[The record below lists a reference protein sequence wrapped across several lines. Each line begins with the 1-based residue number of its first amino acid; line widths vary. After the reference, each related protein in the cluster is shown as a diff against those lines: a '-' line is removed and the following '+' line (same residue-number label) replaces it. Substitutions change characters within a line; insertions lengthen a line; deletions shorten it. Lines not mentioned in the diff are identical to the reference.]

1 MENNIKEK
9 INSLTKQLNYYTKK
23 YYVDNDPVI
32 SDYRFDLM
40 LKELE
45 ELEKEYPEYKLP
57 ESPTQ
62 RVGGD
67 VNEKFEQINHEIPM
81 ISLANTYNK
90 SEVLDFDNRVH
101 KLIDRNFDYVCEL
114 KYDGLAISL
123 IYKEGV
129 LDKAITRGDGV
140 RGDIVTDNIRTIKTI
155 PLKLSGD
162 YPSNLCIRGEII
174 MPHSSFN
181 KLNDEKEEIG
191 EKPFANPRNAAS
203 GTIKLLNPKEVAR
216 RNLDFKIY
224 TVLSEDLKA
233 TTHYNSILLAKEWG
247 FKISEYTKECSN
259 IDEVIDYI
267 EYLDEK
273 REHLDYDTDGAVV
286 KINQFDI
293 QEMLGTTAKVPRWA
307 IAYKYKTESAS
318 TKLLSIEFSVGR
330 TGTITPVAN
339 LQPVRLAGTTVKRAS
354 LHNDDIIQALD
365 LHYNDYVFVE
375 KGGEIIPKITGVDI
389 DKRDPNN
396 NDKVVFPEYCP
407 ICNTKL
413 VRAEGEAAHYCP
425 NDSTCMPQVK
435 GRIEHFI
442 SRKAMNIDSIGSETV
457 ALLVDKGLIKDVSDL
472 YLLKYDDLYGL
483 ERTIEDNEGNKVRK
497 ISLQKKSTENIL
509 KAIEESKKMPFSNV
523 LYALGIRH
531 VGETVSKQLV
541 NYFKDIDSLMNA
553 SVEDLM
559 QIDEIGE
566 VIANSVV
573 DYLSNETHITIIN
586 RLREYGLNFKVDES
600 NSNLDFI
607 KNLPNPTISLEGK
620 NVVVS
625 GVYSR
630 VSRDEMKMLIGY
642 YGGKVV
648 SSVSSKTDYI
658 IAGDKM
664 GPSKLKKATELG
676 IKIITEDEFF
686 SQTLF

>member
-1 MENNIKEK
+1 MENNIKERIK
-9 INSLTKQLNYYTKK
+9 TLTNQLNYYSKK
-23 YYVDNDPVI
+23 YYIDNNPVI
-32 SDYRFDLM
+32 SDYRFDML

-45 ELEKEYPEYKLP
+45 ELEKKYPEYKLP

-62 RVGGD
+62 RVGGA
-67 VNEKFEQINHEIPM
+67 VNEKFEQMNHEIPM

-90 SEVLDFDNRVH
+90 SEVLDFDSRMH
-101 KLIDRNFDYVCEL
+101 KLIEDNFSYVCEM

-123 IYKEGV
+123 IYKNGV
-129 LDKAITRGDGV
+129 LDKAITRGDGI
-140 RGDIVTDNIRTIKTI
+140 RGDVVTDNIRTIKTV

-162 YPSNLCIRGEII
+162 YPQNLCVRGEII
-174 MPHSSFN
+174 MPHSSF
-181 KLNDEKEEIG
+181 KILNDEREEIG

-224 TVLSEDLKA
+224 TVLSEELKIK
-233 TTHYNSILLAKEWG
+233 THFESLLLAKEWG
-247 FKISEYTKECSN
+247 FKISEYIKKCVN
-259 IDEVIDYI
+259 IDDVIGYI
-267 EYLDEK
+267 DYLDEQRK
-273 REHLDYDTDGAVV
+273 TLDYDTDGAVV
-286 KINQFDI
+286 KINEFDI
-293 QEMLGTTAKVPRWA
+293 QNLLGTTAKIPRWA

-318 TKLLSIEFSVGR
+318 TKLLSIEFSIGR
-330 TGTITPVAN
+330 TGTVTPVAN
-339 LQPVRLAGTTVKRAS
+339 LEPVRLAGTIVKRAS

-389 DKRDPNN
+389 DKRDPDNN
-396 NDKVVFPEYCP
+396 EKVIFPEYCP
-407 ICNTKL
+407 ICKTKL
-413 VRAEGEAAHYCP
+413 IRVEGEAAHYCP
-425 NDSTCMPQVK
+425 NDATCMPQVK

-442 SRKAMNIDSIGSETV
+442 SRKAMNIESIGTETV
-457 ALLVDKGLIKDVSDL
+457 ALLVDKGLVKNVADL
-472 YLLKYDDLYGL
+472 YLLKFEDLFGL
-483 ERTIEDNEGNKVRK
+483 ERTIVDEEGKITRK

-509 KAIEESKKMPFSNV
+509 KAIEESKKAPFSNV

-541 NYFKDIDSLMNA
+541 NYFKDIDSLRNA
-553 SVEDLM
+553 TVEELM
-559 QIDEIGE
+559 QCDEIGE

-573 DYLSNETHITIIN
+573 DYFSNETHINIIN
-586 RLREYGLNFKVDES
+586 RLREYGLNFKLDES
-600 NSNLDFI
+600 NSNLSFI
-607 KNLPNPTISLEGK
+607 NNLPTPTIDLKDK

-630 VSRDEMKMLIGY
+630 VSRDEMKQLIEY

-648 SSVSSKTDYI
+648 SSVSKKTDYI
-658 IAGDKM
+658 IAGEKM
-664 GPSKLKKATELG
+664 GPSKLKKANELG
-676 IKIITEDEFF
+676 VKIIYEDEFF